1 MTRCWGWRLFLG
13 CLVFVIIQVACRSPI
28 LPCSARSGRG
38 RERKGGRGRGYG
50 ASLGALAPDRG
61 IQTGA
66 VESSHSV
73 EAMSRF
79 QTLWPM
85 TLRGGDGEAG
95 VDDEEEEGGESSSL
109 DEMKIHEEAMKRGN
123 EEELTGGIKDSF
135 LKKVDPLPS
144 NPQKGS
150 AAHPAFVP
158 LAAHTVDVAMWLCG
172 CVDMVTTKR
181 QQGQWTVGKGW
192 RNDRGGDQ
200 MD

>member
-1 MTRCWGWRLFLG
+1 
-13 CLVFVIIQVACRSPI
+13 
-28 LPCSARSGRG
+28 
-38 RERKGGRGRGYG
+38 
-50 ASLGALAPDRG
+50 
-61 IQTGA
+61 
-66 VESSHSV
+66 
-73 EAMSRF
+73 MSRF

-158 LAAHTVDVAMWLCG
+158 PCGTHRGCGHVAVWLCG
-172 CVDMVTTKR
+172 H
-181 QQGQWTVGKGW
+181 G
-192 RNDRGGDQ
+192 NDEEAAGPMDGGEG
-200 MD
+200 MEK